1 MKTVYP
7 SPDGTGV
14 VQGDSKAMPYMGTET
29 GMNGDSYGADLSMDA
44 ENGMGNITR
53 YTQSDPLDET
63 FANEEGEGSAAEEAA
78 DKKEGRM
85 ES

>member
-7 SPDGTGV
+7 SPDGSGV
-14 VQGDSKAMPYMGTET
+14 VQGDNKPMPYRGTGT
-29 GMNGDSYGADLSMDA
+29 GLNGDTYGANLDMDA
-44 ENGMGNITR
+44 DNRIVGISG
-53 YTQSDPLDET
+53 YTKSDPWDET
-63 FANEEGEGSAAEEAA
+63 FANESNEGSAAEEAA